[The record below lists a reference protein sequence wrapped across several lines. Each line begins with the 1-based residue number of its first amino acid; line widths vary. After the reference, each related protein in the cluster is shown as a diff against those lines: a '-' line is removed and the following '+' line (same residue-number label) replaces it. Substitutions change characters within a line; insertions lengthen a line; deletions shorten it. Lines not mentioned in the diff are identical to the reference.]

1 MPSLRQ
7 ISISRSAQDVK
18 APIAQIVTSCQRPPS
33 RNGAKPSPYFN
44 DGGSMEIWK
53 GSQVGP
59 IAADQKISNV
69 PNRAKKID
77 VTPKNPT

>member
-1 MPSLRQ
+1 
-7 ISISRSAQDVK
+7 
-18 APIAQIVTSCQRPPS
+18 
-33 RNGAKPSPYFN
+33 
-44 DGGSMEIWK
+44 MEIWK